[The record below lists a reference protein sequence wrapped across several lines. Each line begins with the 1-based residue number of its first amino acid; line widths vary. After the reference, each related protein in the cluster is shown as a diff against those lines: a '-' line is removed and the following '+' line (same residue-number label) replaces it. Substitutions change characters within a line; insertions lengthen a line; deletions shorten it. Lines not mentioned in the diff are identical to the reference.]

1 MSKIHGVELQDP
13 SLSGRGAD
21 SVANGPQT
29 REAMAEAEGLSL
41 SLWFAEPG
49 NGWEAICCI
58 LRFKHKLLLD
68 VWIWVF

>member
-1 MSKIHGVELQDP
+1 M
-13 SLSGRGAD
+13 
-21 SVANGPQT
+21 ANGPQA